1 MFCQIPFKPLL
12 KMSFEKWDYSL
23 FTPQTQGIK
32 NNILFGM
39 LVSVS
44 KSHRK
49 GLENYGKDIK
59 T

>member
-1 MFCQIPFKPLL
+1 MIIAYLPHKRT
-12 KMSFEKWDYSL
+12 ENARN
-23 FTPQTQGIK
+23 K